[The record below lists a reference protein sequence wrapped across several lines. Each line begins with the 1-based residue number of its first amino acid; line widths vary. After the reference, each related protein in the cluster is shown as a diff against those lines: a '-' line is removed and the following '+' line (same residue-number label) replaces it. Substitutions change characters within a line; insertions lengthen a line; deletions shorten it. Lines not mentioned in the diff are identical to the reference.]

1 MARLFVLSS
10 LFLALLGCAHPDVS
24 GLMHQNQIS
33 LQKLKVGMTK
43 ADAMEIMGTRSAE
56 TNRGPIANPIRSET
70 FTDKTGSPVEV
81 LHYITQRSRNYRD
94 TTPLVFK
101 GGVLVGWGPEALRQA
116 R

>member
-1 MARLFVLSS
+1 MVRLLVSL
-10 LFLALLGCAHPDVS
+10 LFLAFLGCAHPDVS
-24 GLMHQNQIS
+24 ELMHQNQLN
-33 LQKLKVGMTK
+33 LQKLRVGMTK
-43 ADAMEIMGTRSAE
+43 ADAMETMGTRSAQ

-70 FTDKTGSPVEV
+70 F
-81 LHYITQRSRNYRD
+81 SRNYRD